1 MTFFWCIVCAV
12 VSTSSSVLC
21 IFRSKWPVCCDDILM
36 GHKNISVNVCKIWMG
51 QRVWR
56 FLQKEEYLLKI
67 LAKIEVLT
75 SSSSQRFA
83 QRCESRATWC
93 LRGEDLRSNN
103 DVIFFA
109 AKKMTSSLLHNH
121 CANLVQVTPLWIKIR
136 LKGMSDIDI
145 EANVT
150 TIFFRVLQRSRAHQ
164 MGWIR
169 WSNWEQNE
177 SGSYSGE
184 HITRSHQ
191 SPRFAHCIA
200 KANTLINALQMFLG
214 KLGTAKYF

>member
-1 MTFFWCIVCAV
+1 MWMDKAWSVYWEGSNGLPKATVAMDRPRCPTGKLHHFCFFLTGALP
-12 VSTSSSVLC
+12 T
-21 IFRSKWPVCCDDILM
+21 
-36 GHKNISVNVCKIWMG
+36 
-51 QRVWR
+51 WR
-56 FLQKEEYLLKI
+56 H
-67 LAKIEVLT
+67 
-75 SSSSQRFA
+75 R
-83 QRCESRATWC
+83 R
-93 LRGEDLRSNN
+93 EDLSRRRKWRHRYYTIIARTLYS
-103 DVIFFA
+103 
-109 AKKMTSSLLHNH
+109 
-121 CANLVQVTPLWIKIR
+121 VQVTPLWIKIR